1 MKLFTFLLL
10 VVGLITVS
18 SCSKKGTEEPV
29 KEASKEEM
37 VMLTIDTNGTSSTPP
52 TMMKSNKATRIYY
65 KHPGKDSESWLI
77 YLGFDGNNYVYFNTS
92 SITKGVYELAENYP
106 TSKPTGNAV
115 LNDLPYSSTRNR
127 RLPNSS
133 PGSFTIETVSDSIIS
148 GTFDFKASR
157 YNSEDSVLA
166 SYKLKGS
173 FVAKRENWDVI
184 AK

>member
-1 MKLFTFLLL
+1 MKLFTCLLL

-18 SCSKKGTEEPV
+18 SCSKKGTEEPG
-29 KEASKEEM
+29 SGNLKEEM

-65 KHPGKDSESWLI
+65 KHPGKDSESWLF
-77 YLGFDGNNYVYFNTS
+77 YLGFDGDNYISMTLPNLNKETHVINEFYPS
-92 SITKGVYELAENYP
+92 SKSGTVA
-106 TSKPTGNAV
+106 
-115 LNDLPYSSTRNR
+115 LNGLYYQTTRNR
-127 RLPNSS
+127 NV
-133 PGSFTIETVSDSIIS
+133 PGKPPGTFTIESVSDSIVS
-148 GTFDFKASR
+148 GSFDFIATR
-157 YNSEDSVLA
+157 YNRGDTALA